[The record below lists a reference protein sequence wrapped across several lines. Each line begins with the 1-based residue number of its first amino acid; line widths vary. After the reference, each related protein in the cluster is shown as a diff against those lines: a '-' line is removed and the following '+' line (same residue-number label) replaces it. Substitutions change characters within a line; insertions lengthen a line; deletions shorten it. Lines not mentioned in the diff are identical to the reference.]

1 MPRDPPRRAALPPHS
16 LPPHIPFSRALQQ
29 RLYLLAQHLS
39 RRARAGAGSPSA
51 ARRGLDQ
58 LHAQLL
64 LNGFAHKR
72 FLLAKLLSLAAAG
85 GCLPRAE
92 SLFLSASPPPHHRAS
107 SPTLANLLLRAAAE
121 SGAAPPA
128 LLALFSRLVGR
139 HGLRPNAFSFSTLLA
154 ALASSAGA
162 GTRLPHAA
170 RALHARA
177 LSAGALVDPS
187 GGGSGHVMTS
197 LVDAYAAARQLRDAQ
212 KVFDEMPAKS
222 VAAWNCMLA
231 AYVRCGEVEAA
242 LRFFRRE
249 MPGRDAVAWTT
260 VIGGC
265 ASSGRAAEAVELFM
279 GMRKAR
285 VKDDVVT
292 MVALLT
298 ACAELGD
305 LELGR
310 WVHARVDRDGRQ
322 RRMVLLDNA
331 LIHMYV
337 KCGAVED
344 ALRLFLMM
352 PKRSTI
358 SWTTMISGLAMHDRA
373 QEALDL
379 FNRMQERPDAATLL
393 AVLRACSH
401 TGRIEDGRRYFE
413 SMERVYGV
421 TPEIQHYG
429 CMVDMLCRWRR
440 LHEALELV
448 ENMPFQPNEGAWGAI
463 LSGCR
468 REGNLELAAKVT
480 DRLVELQ
487 PERAAGHLV
496 LLSNMYAGVG
506 QWEQARMVRE
516 RVAALNVEKPA
527 GRSWV
532 NHNESSME
540 VGC

>member
-1 MPRDPPRRAALPPHS
+1 MPLDPPRLAAFLPPN
-16 LPPHIPFSRALQQ
+16 LPPHIPYSRALQQ
-29 RLYLLAQHLS
+29 RLYLIAQHLS
-39 RRARAGAGSPSA
+39 RRGRAGSCSPSVPTPA

-64 LNGFAHKR
+64 LNGFTHKR
-72 FLLAKLLSLAAAG
+72 FLLAKLLSLATAAAD
-85 GCLPRAE
+85 LPRAE
-92 SLFLSASPPPHHRAS
+92 SLFLSAPASPHHPA
-107 SPTLANLLLRAAAE
+107 SPTLANLLLRAAAR

-154 ALASSAGA
+154 ALASAGA
-162 GTRLPHAA
+162 RALPHG

-177 LSAGALVDPS
+177 LAGGVLAPS
-187 GGGSGHVMTS
+187 GGSGHVTTS
-197 LVDAYAAARQLRDAQ
+197 LVDVYAAACQLGDAR
-212 KVFDEMPAKS
+212 KVFDEMPGKS
-222 VAAWNCMLA
+222 VVAWNCMLA
-231 AYVRCGEVEAA
+231 AYVRCGELDAA
-242 LRFFRRE
+242 LRFFGHD

-265 ASSGRAAEAVELFM
+265 ANSGRAAEAVELFM

-310 WVHARVDRDGRQ
+310 WVHARVDWEGQQQ
-322 RRMVLLDNA
+322 RTVLLDNA

-344 ALRLFLMM
+344 ALSLFLMM

-358 SWTTMISGLAMHDRA
+358 SWTTMISGLTIHGRA

-379 FNRMQERPDAATLL
+379 FHRMQEHPDGATLL

-401 TGRIEDGRRYFE
+401 AGRIDDGRRYFE
-413 SMERVYGV
+413 SMERVYAI

-429 CMVDMLCRWRR
+429 CMVDMLCRWRH

-448 ENMPFQPNEGAWGAI
+448 ENMPFQPNEGAWGAL

-506 QWEQARMVRE
+506 QWEQAGMVRA
-516 RVAALNVEKPA
+516 RVAALNAEKPA

-532 NHNESSME
+532 NQNESS
-540 VGC
+540 VVVA

>member
-1 MPRDPPRRAALPPHS
+1 MPRDPPRRAALLPPN

-29 RLYLLAQHLS
+29 RLYLIAQHLS
-39 RRARAGAGSPSA
+39 RSARGGSPSA
-51 ARRGLDQ
+51 AGRGLDQ

-72 FLLAKLLSLAAAG
+72 FLFAKLLSLAAAAAD
-85 GCLPRAE
+85 LPRAE
-92 SLFLSASPPPHHRAS
+92 SLFLSASPPHHPAAPAP
-107 SPTLANLLLRAAAE
+107 SPTLANLLLRAAAA
-121 SGAAPPA
+121 SGAAPPV
-128 LLALFSRLVGR
+128 LLALFSRLVAR

-162 GTRLPHAA
+162 GARLPHAHS
-170 RALHARA
+170 LHARA
-177 LSAGALVDPS
+177 LVAGTVAPS
-187 GGGSGHVMTS
+187 GGSGHVMTS
-197 LVDAYAAARQLRDAQ
+197 LVDVYAAARQLGDAR
-212 KVFDEMPAKS
+212 KVFDEMPGKS

-231 AYVRCGEVEAA
+231 AYVRCGELDAA
-242 LRFFRRE
+242 LRFFGHE

-260 VIGGC
+260 VISGC
-265 ASSGRAAEAVELFM
+265 ANSGRAAGAVELFM

-285 VKDDVVT
+285 VKDDAVT

-310 WVHARVDRDGRQ
+310 WVHARVDGDGRQ
-322 RRMVLLDNA
+322 RRTVLLDNA

-344 ALRLFLMM
+344 AFHMFLMM
-352 PKRSTI
+352 PTRSTI
-358 SWTTMISGLAMHDRA
+358 SWTTMISGLVMHGRA

-379 FNRMQERPDAATLL
+379 FHRMQERPDGATLL

-401 TGRIEDGRRYFE
+401 AGRIEDGRRYFE
-413 SMERVYGV
+413 SMERVYGI
-421 TPEIQHYG
+421 TPEIEHYG
-429 CMVDMLCRWRR
+429 CMVDMLCRWRQ

-448 ENMPFQPNEGAWGAI
+448 EKMPFKPNEGAWGAI

-480 DRLVELQ
+480 DILVELQ

-506 QWEQARMVRE
+506 QWEQALMVRE
-516 RVAALNVEKPA
+516 RVAALNAEKPA

-532 NHNESSME
+532 NQNESC
-540 VGC
+540 VVVA

>member
-1 MPRDPPRRAALPPHS
+1 MPSDSPRRAALLLPN
-16 LPPHIPFSRALQQ
+16 LPPHIPYSRALQQ
-29 RLYLLAQHLS
+29 RLYLIAQHLS
-39 RRARAGAGSPSA
+39 RRAGSPSA

-64 LNGFAHKR
+64 LNGFTHKR
-72 FLLAKLLSLAAAG
+72 FLLAKLLSLATAAG
-85 GCLPRAE
+85 ADLPRAE
-92 SLFLSASPPPHHRAS
+92 SLFLSASSHSPA
-107 SPTLANLLLRAAAE
+107 SPTLANLLLRAAAG
-121 SGAAPPA
+121 SGATPSA

-154 ALASSAGA
+154 ALASAGA
-162 GTRLPHAA
+162 VALPHG
-170 RALHARA
+170 RALHAHA
-177 LSAGALVDPS
+177 LAGGVLAPS
-187 GGGSGHVMTS
+187 GENGHVMTS
-197 LVDAYAAARQLRDAQ
+197 LMDVYASARQLGDAR
-212 KVFDEMPAKS
+212 KVFDEMPGKS

-231 AYVRCGEVEAA
+231 AYVQCRELDAA
-242 LRFFRRE
+242 LRFFGDE
-249 MPGRDAVAWTT
+249 MPYRDTVAWTT

-265 ASSGRAAEAVELFM
+265 ANSGRAAKAVELFM

-285 VKDDVVT
+285 VNDDVVT

-310 WVHARVDRDGRQ
+310 WVHARVDWEGRQ
-322 RRMVLLDNA
+322 RRTVLLDNS

-358 SWTTMISGLAMHDRA
+358 SWTTMISGLAMHGRA

-379 FNRMQERPDAATLL
+379 FHRMQERPDGATLL
-393 AVLRACSH
+393 AVLRACSYA
-401 TGRIEDGRRYFE
+401 GRIDDGRRYFE
-413 SMERVYGV
+413 SMERVYGI

-440 LHEALELV
+440 LHEALEVV
-448 ENMPFQPNEGAWGAI
+448 ENMPFQSNEGAWGAI

-516 RVAALNVEKPA
+516 RVAILNAEKPA

-532 NHNESSME
+532 NQSPAWW
-540 VGC
+540 

>member
-1 MPRDPPRRAALPPHS
+1 MPSDPARRAALLPPN
-16 LPPHIPFSRALQQ
+16 LPPHIPYSRALQQ
-29 RLYLLAQHLS
+29 RLYLIAQHLS
-39 RRARAGAGSPSA
+39 RRAGSPSASPSA

-64 LNGFAHKR
+64 LNGFTRKR
-72 FLLAKLLSLAAAG
+72 FLLAKLLSLATAAAD
-85 GCLPRAE
+85 LPRAE
-92 SLFLSASPPPHHRAS
+92 SLFLSASPHHPTA
-107 SPTLANLLLRAAAE
+107 SPTLANLLLRAAAV
-121 SGAAPPA
+121 SRATPLA

-154 ALASSAGA
+154 ALASLGAGA
-162 GTRLPHAA
+162 LPHG

-177 LSAGALVDPS
+177 LAGGALTPS
-187 GGGSGHVMTS
+187 GENGHVMTS
-197 LVDAYAAARQLRDAQ
+197 LVDMYASARQLGDAR
-212 KVFDEMPAKS
+212 KMFDEMRAKS

-231 AYVRCGEVEAA
+231 AYVRCGELDAA
-242 LRFFRRE
+242 LRFFGHE
-249 MPGRDAVAWTT
+249 MPYRDAVAWTT

-265 ASSGRAAEAVELFM
+265 ANSGRATEAVELFM

-285 VKDDVVT
+285 VKDDAVT
-292 MVALLT
+292 MIALLT

-310 WVHARVDRDGRQ
+310 WVHARVDWEGQ
-322 RRMVLLDNA
+322 RGTVLLDNA

-358 SWTTMISGLAMHDRA
+358 SWTTMISGLAMNGRA

-379 FNRMQERPDAATLL
+379 FHRMQERPDGATLL
-393 AVLRACSH
+393 AVLRTCSH
-401 TGRIEDGRRYFE
+401 AGRIDDALRYFE
-413 SMERVYGV
+413 SMERVYGI
-421 TPEIQHYG
+421 TPEKQHYG
-429 CMVDMLCRWRR
+429 CMVDMLCRWRQ

-448 ENMPFQPNEGAWGAI
+448 EKMPFQPNEGAWGAI

-516 RVAALNVEKPA
+516 RVAALNAEKPA

-532 NHNESSME
+532 NQNESSM
-540 VGC
+540 VVA